1 MRDSKLVIT
10 IAEPKDVRG
19 ERSKYMLGELENIN
33 LSDSGFRIETGS
45 KRSKYAAPK
54 SYWSD
59 VKESQHFVQFYKSD
73 AYLVTSVA
81 EYVLE
86 GLKKGDTCIIA
97 ATQKHIDLIEIL
109 LAPCTDLD
117 TARLSHRY
125 IVLEVDE
132 ILPKFMR
139 GNMPDAGIF
148 EGMITPLLERA
159 LANKSKVR
167 IFGEIVSVLNDRKNP
182 EASVRLEEIWND
194 IRRKYEFSLFCAYPT
209 ESFAT
214 GVGGK
219 QRTHICD
226 EHTRVIPDESYT
238 ALKSTDERLRTIAL
252 LQQRNAQ
259 LEAELADLEKTISA
273 RKLNFL
279 RAGFLD
285 KTSI

>member
-1 MRDSKLVIT
+1 
-10 IAEPKDVRG
+10 
-19 ERSKYMLGELENIN
+19 MLDELTNLS
-33 LSDSGFRIETGS
+33 LSDSGFQVEAGS
-45 KRSKYAAPK
+45 RRSKYSAPK

-86 GLKKGDTCIIA
+86 GLKNGDTCIVA

-117 TARLSHRY
+117 AARLSHRY
-125 IVLEVDE
+125 ILLEAHAM
-132 ILPKFMR
+132 LPKFMR
-139 GNMPDAGIF
+139 GGMPDKRIF
-148 EGMITPLLERA
+148 KGLVTPILERA
-159 LANKSKVR
+159 SANNSKVR
-167 IFGEIVSVLNDRKNP
+167 IFGELVSVLNDENNP
-182 EASVRLEEIWND
+182 EASVELEEIWND
-194 IRRKYEFSLFCAYPT
+194 IRREHVFSLFCAYPT

-214 GVGGK
+214 GVDGN
-219 QRTHICD
+219 QRTHICN

-259 LEAELADLEKTISA
+259 LEAELADLENTILA
-273 RKLNFL
+273 RK
-279 RAGFLD
+279 
-285 KTSI
+285 